1 MFAGTT
7 MLLTAAAQ
15 AAEIAAQSGALPPET
30 GGLPQLNSHHFLP
43 QLFWLA
49 VTFATLLFVM
59 SKIALPR
66 VGEVLEERRD
76 RIKRDLDAAA
86 RLKAET
92 DKALADYEKALTD
105 ARSSA
110 SGIAKDTREKLA
122 SETETERHRVDEQI
136 AAKLREAEKRIA
148 ATKSKATSAIGDIA
162 TDTARA
168 VVEKLIGQNVTPDE
182 VKKVLRPV
190 AGE

>member
-7 MLLTAAAQ
+7 LLLTAAAQ
-15 AAEIAAQSGALPPET
+15 AAEIVAENGAMPHESV
-30 GGLPQLNSHHFLP
+30 GLPQLNTHHFAP

-49 VTFATLLFVM
+49 VTFVTLLFVM

-76 RIKRDLDAAA
+76 RIKRDLDAAS

-92 DKALADYEKALTD
+92 DKALADYEKALAD
-105 ARSSA
+105 ARSNA
-110 SGIAKDTREKLA
+110 SGIAKETREKLA
-122 SETETERHRVDEQI
+122 AETETERHRVDDQI
-136 AAKLREAEKRIA
+136 AAKLREADKRIA
-148 ATKSKATSAIGDIA
+148 ATKSKATSAIGEIA
-162 TDTARA
+162 TDTAKA
-168 VVEKLIGQNVTPDE
+168 VVEKLIGQSVTPDD